1 MWFQRNIMS
10 VDDYKMEFKSRVEL
24 CEAAGLIPWAKKA
37 AANIVAEEENIKTY
51 SLTGDNIKEY
61 LKKGGKQ
68 WRVTLPLSGLKKKN
82 YGALKQSVKKTWLTQ
97 QVNDFPK

>member
-1 MWFQRNIMS
+1 M
-10 VDDYKMEFKSRVEL
+10 
-24 CEAAGLIPWAKKA
+24 GKA
-37 AANIVAEEENIKTY
+37 AVTSPGATEPAAKIVAEDENLKT
-51 SLTGDNIKEY
+51 SSITGNNIKEY

>member
-61 LKKGGKQ
+61 LKKGGKK
-68 WRVTLPLSGLKKKN
+68 WCDTIHFSGIN
-82 YGALKQSVKKTWLTQ
+82 NTTYGALK
-97 QVNDFPK
+97 